1 MQGYFIITKNGV
13 FVCVLNRVQL
23 FVTPWNVAHQAP
35 LSMEFCRQKYWSGL
49 PLSIPGHLPDPG
61 LKPISPV
68 LAGGFFTTVPPGKLD
83 KMEYS
88 LLKLG
93 LCCTPIIHIVHQL
106 HVNKNK
112 VVK

>member
-93 LCCTPIIHIVHQL
+93 LCCTPIIHIVHQR